1 MSDGITEG
9 LDQQHFGGM
18 EEEEGTEKKPVCP
31 ASCKSICVCMCGYC
45 VKPLS
50 EPAKDGTNFM

>member
-18 EEEEGTEKKPVCP
+18 EEEEEQKTAVCP
-31 ASCKSICVCMCGYC
+31 ASLKGICVRTCGYC
-45 VKPLS
+45 VKRFLKGS
-50 EPAKDGTNFM
+50 NGEREV